1 MRPGRRRRAP
11 DGARVALVM
20 AHGKMAGAERI
31 LLELLTDTA
40 PAGVVVCAP
49 QASALAGEVEAIGH
63 RVWDFSLPKL
73 AEVGSAAG
81 YARCLTGALG
91 RLAALVRDEP
101 VGVLHAFVANTVKA
115 VAPVAAV
122 TGIPALV
129 SVHEMTD
136 AAAIGGL
143 RSRLQR
149 WPATLTMAKITAV
162 SQAVADR
169 LVAAGYP
176 ADRVVVVHNGIAR
189 RAPRTPAAAAR
200 RQLGLPAEGLVIGVV
215 GRLTRWKGQDVALEA
230 FARFAQR
237 HPDLPAHLAVA
248 GGPFEA
254 SDVAYEQRLRQQ
266 AGRPPL
272 AGRVHLL
279 GHRQDAELVYD
290 ALDVVLVP
298 SVEAD
303 PFPTVVLEAGLAG
316 RPVVASALGGAGEAV
331 VDGWTG
337 LVTDPT
343 ADAFAGALERMVDP
357 AWRARAGAVATV
369 HVQRHFSRHRF
380 AADLHRLWGD
390 LGVPVGAG
398 AQQTSDR

>member
-1 MRPGRRRRAP
+1 MRPGWRRVP
-11 DGARVALVM
+11 GDARVALVM

-31 LLELLTDTA
+31 LLELLNDTA
-40 PAGVVVCAP
+40 PGQVVVCAP
-49 QASALAGEVEAIGH
+49 EMSALAGEVEAIGH

-73 AEVGSAAG
+73 AEVGSAVG
-81 YARCLTGALG
+81 YASCLTRALG
-91 RLAALVRDEP
+91 RLSALVRAEP

-149 WPATLTMAKITAV
+149 WPATATMARITAV

-169 LVAAGYP
+169 LLAAGYP

-189 RAPRTPAAAAR
+189 RAPRTPAAVAR
-200 RQLGLPAEGLVIGVV
+200 RQLGLPADGLMLGVV
-215 GRLTRWKGQDVALEA
+215 GRLTRWKGQHVALQA
-230 FARFAQR
+230 FARFVQH
-237 HPDLPAHLAVA
+237 HPDLPAHLALV

-254 SDVAYEQRLRQQ
+254 ADVAYEQQLRAQ
-266 AGRPPL
+266 AEQPPL

-279 GHRQDAELVYD
+279 GHRFDTELVYD

-316 RPVVASALGGAGEAV
+316 RPVVATALGGSAEAV

-337 LVTDPT
+337 LVADPT
-343 ADAFAGALERMVDP
+343 PDAFAGALEQMVDP
-357 AWRARAGAVATV
+357 AWRGRAGAAAAV
-369 HVQRHFSRHRF
+369 HVQQHFSRRRF
-380 AADLHRLWGD
+380 AADLHRLWGE
-390 LGVPVGAG
+390 LGVPAASG
-398 AQQTSDR
+398 AQAASDR